1 MGEKKNSWTKDLVC
15 TNVGALVYVWT
26 RTVVWIQSEAN
37 LKKDAHGL
45 RKWQVTGVT
54 LEPPLIKKRDITWQP
69 HSKLP
74 GLFMQICAQN
84 PLSSAHWKMM
94 KIWERIYKT
103 LCNGFQGLNRNQ
115 NQPHLCRGR
124 FDRRPQYQI
133 HRGTRNTPTPLRR
146 GRELKFK
153 IGYSSAPDVL
163 TKKLGFCVLINVN
176 LCWCIG
182 GCSWVLHLCIRP
194 SPRNRPG
201 LKICESN
208 DDVGEKGKG

>member
-54 LEPPLIKKRDITWQP
+54 LQLPLIKKRDITWQP

-84 PLSSAHWKMM
+84 PLSSTHWRMM
-94 KIWERIYKT
+94 KIWVRIYKT

-115 NQPHLCRGR
+115 NPPHLCRGMS
-124 FDRRPQYQI
+124 DCRPQYQI
-133 HRGTRNTPTPLRR
+133 HQGTRNTPTPLSR
-146 GRELKFK
+146 FK
-153 IGYSSAPDVL
+153 IGYSCAPDVL
-163 TKKLGFCVLINVN
+163 TKKHGLCTLIKVN

-182 GCSWVLHLCIRP
+182 GCSWGLHLCIRLC
-194 SPRNRPG
+194 PRNRPE
-201 LKICESN
+201 LKICES
-208 DDVGEKGKG
+208 DK